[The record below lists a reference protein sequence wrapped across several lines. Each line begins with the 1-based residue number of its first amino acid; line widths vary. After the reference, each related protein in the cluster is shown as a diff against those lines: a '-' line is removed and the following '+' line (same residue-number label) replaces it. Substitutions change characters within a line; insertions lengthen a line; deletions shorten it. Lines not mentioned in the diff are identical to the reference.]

1 MTSMTMS
8 FPKEFSMIQNSL
20 PSFSSTPQPDAVCTN
35 PIMMRRRRMRMRRRR
50 RKDEKGA
57 SILWSTCDTL
67 AFSCMRFSGC
77 QTDDFDSE
85 QLWLSVKVLGH
96 SSKWWGAWKTKDQ
109 RCHLCK
115 PSINELRGCVSCL
128 SAGFQ
133 DAFGCCLN
141 LSTDKIVYSNNLY
154 DWGPILV
161 NTRPDEH
168 DRLASKFLQRNFEQ
182 RSRRM
187 PKNKSCKGKF
197 SQAHCTFQR

>member
-1 MTSMTMS
+1 
-8 FPKEFSMIQNSL
+8 MIQVWMRICTRTQIL
-20 PSFSSTPQPDAVCTN
+20 TFRCAFTFSSVLRPLHCDDLDCKPSWPAWPCPSQRN
-35 PIMMRRRRMRMRRRR
+35 SRWS
-50 RKDEKGA
+50 K
-57 SILWSTCDTL
+57 ILCQAFHPHPNLMQCAQIQSWWGGEGWGWGGGGGENTL

-85 QLWLSVKVLGH
+85 QLWLSVKVLVH

-154 DWGPILV
+154 KLGSDP
-161 NTRPDEH
+161 
-168 DRLASKFLQRNFEQ
+168 
-182 RSRRM
+182 
-187 PKNKSCKGKF
+187 CKY
-197 SQAHCTFQR
+197 QTWRTW